1 MEQTIE
7 GVTRPAELSEVRRFY
22 LRESDKKLTGTIRYT
37 IGGKEKETPFE
48 MNAAGDFTRNHT
60 WIVYGYF
67 LGSGTLMLNSVV
79 LKDWEDDPESDNI
92 YNW

>member
-1 MEQTIE
+1 M
-7 GVTRPAELSEVRRFY
+7 G
-22 LRESDKKLTGTIRYT
+22 
-37 IGGKEKETPFE
+37 
-48 MNAAGDFTRNHT
+48 AAGDFTRNHT

-79 LKDWEDDPESDNI
+79 LKDWEDDPESDII